1 MTGIDEVGMCVA
13 SLLAEPFA
21 PTGAAVR
28 EALDAA
34 EAAGFREL
42 SSWTWLLPF
51 ATDEGTIGAAAAD
64 LARRGLTLRC
74 AEAATAWATGEPD
87 DAGPIL
93 EAAEVCGADLL
104 LAVCLEPTLAP
115 GSQDR
120 LGALAERA
128 ARLGTR
134 VCVEFLPWTAV
145 ATLAAAWELV
155 EPLGDGVGL
164 LVDTWHWQRQPG
176 GGDLDLLASIPN
188 ERIACLQLSDA
199 LPAPEGE
206 LMDET
211 MNRRLLPGDG
221 AFDYPP
227 LLSRLG
233 QPFTAIEIFNPS
245 IVRSF
250 GVAKAAVAMRDAT
263 AAMLATA

>member
-1 MTGIDEVGMCVA
+1 MTGIDGVGMCVA

-21 PTGAAVR
+21 PTGETVR

-51 ATDEGTIGAAAAD
+51 ATDAGTIGAAATD

-74 AEAATAWATGEPD
+74 AEAATAWATGAPD
-87 DAGPIL
+87 DAAPIL
-93 EAAEVCGADLL
+93 EAAEAFGADLL

-120 LGALAERA
+120 LAALADRA
-128 ARLGTR
+128 ARIGTR
-134 VCVEFLPWTAV
+134 VCVEFLPWTGLP
-145 ATLAAAWELV
+145 TLAAAWELV

-176 GGDLDLLASIPN
+176 VRDLDLLASIPKT
-188 ERIACLQLSDA
+188 RLPYVQVSDA
-199 LPAPEGE
+199 LAAPEGE

-221 AFDYPP
+221 VIDYPP
-227 LLSRLG
+227 LLARVG
-233 QPFTAIEIFNPS
+233 EPWTAIELFNPS
-245 IVRSF
+245 IVRSL
-250 GVAKAAVAMRDAT
+250 GAAKAAVAMRDAT

>member
-1 MTGIDEVGMCVA
+1 MTGIDGVGMCVG

-21 PTGAAVR
+21 PTGETVR
-28 EALDAA
+28 EALDAT

-42 SSWTWLLPF
+42 SSWTWLLPL
-51 ATDEGTIGAAAAD
+51 ATDVGTIGAAAAD

-74 AEAATAWATGEPD
+74 AEAVTSWATDAPD
-87 DAGPIL
+87 DAAPIL
-93 EAAEVCGADLL
+93 EAAEACGSDLVM
-104 LAVCLEPTLAP
+104 AVCLAPTLAP

-120 LGALAERA
+120 LGALAERV
-128 ARLGTR
+128 ARLGAR
-134 VCVEFLPWTAV
+134 LCVEFLPWSGV
-145 ATLAAAWELV
+145 PTLAAAWELV
-155 EPLGDGVGL
+155 EPLGEGVGIIL
-164 LVDTWHWQRQPG
+164 DTWHWQRQPG
-176 GGDLDLLASIPN
+176 GGDLDLLASIPKA
-188 ERIACLQLSDA
+188 RIPFLQVSDA

-221 AFDYPP
+221 AIDYPP
-227 LLSRLG
+227 VLARLG
-233 QPFTAIEIFNPS
+233 EPFTAIELFNPS
-245 IVRSF
+245 IVRSL